1 MPLADFFSPQITRF
15 PVAGP
20 SPFNTLVAFTT
31 WLSAN
36 VGDKYGETNNYFQY
50 KQRIF
55 SPLVMAGFDPSNPPA
70 SQPAFK
76 HSSFV
81 QFIDPGPAKNDH
93 FLFAVNEISDAGFD
107 MTNGTFYV
115 DVTTAV
121 QLPDNSIPQVQEFA
135 VGFMAGFVI
144 TAAYRLTSFVLVNEP
159 QNASTRSGELGR
171 GQWRTRFLS
180 NLAEQRLKR
189 TDSSREPKKWSPLIP
204 FSERYKR

>member
-1 MPLADFFSPQITRF
+1 VALEGFFSPQITRF
-15 PVAGP
+15 PVSGP
-20 SPFNTLVAFTT
+20 SPFNTLVVFTT

-36 VGDKYGETNNYFQY
+36 VGNKYGETDNYFRY
-50 KQRIF
+50 GQRIF
-55 SPLVMAGFDPSNPPA
+55 TPLLIAGFDPSNPPA
-70 SQPAFK
+70 SQPPFK

-93 FLFAVNEISDAGFD
+93 FLFAVDEIADAGFD
-107 MTNGTFYV
+107 LTNGTFYV

-144 TAAYRLTSFVLVNEP
+144 TAAFRLTSFVLVNEP
-159 QNASTRSGELGR
+159 QNANTRSGEFGHR
-171 GQWRTRFLS
+171 QWRTRFLS
-180 NLAEQRLKR
+180 SLAEERARRAKDARDQ
-189 TDSSREPKKWSPLIP
+189 KKWSPSVP